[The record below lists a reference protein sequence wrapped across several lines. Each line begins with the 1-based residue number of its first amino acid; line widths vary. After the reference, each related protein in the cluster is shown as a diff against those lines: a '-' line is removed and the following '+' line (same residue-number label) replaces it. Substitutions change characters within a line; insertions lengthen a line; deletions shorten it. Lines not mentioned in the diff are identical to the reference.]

1 MGIQPKF
8 SPDDVKKMIKV
19 KTDRIDHVIISRLKY
34 IGETFVNNARSNNTY
49 LDQTGNLRSSI
60 GYIVLKNG
68 KKQYENYQLSER
80 GTEKQKG
87 MSTGKQL
94 ANELASG
101 LSIGYVLI
109 VVAGMDYAASVE
121 SKGKDVL
128 TASSILA
135 KEQLITAMDKIKN
148 SLR

>member
-1 MGIQPKF
+1 MGIKPKF

-19 KTDRIDHVIISRLKY
+19 KTDRIDQVIISRLKY

-135 KEQLITAMDKIKN
+135 KEQLITAMEKIKN

>member
-1 MGIQPKF
+1 MGIKARF
-8 SPDDVKKMIKV
+8 SPDDVRKMIKT
-19 KTDRIDHVIISRLKY
+19 KTERIDQAVISRLKY
-34 IGETFVNNARSNNTY
+34 IGETFVNNARGNNTY
-49 LDQTGNLRSSI
+49 MDQTGNLRSSI
-60 GYIVLKNG
+60 GYMVLKDG
-68 KKQYENYQLSER
+68 KKLFENYQLSER

-94 ANELASG
+94 ASELASG
-101 LSIGYVLI
+101 LTRGYVLI
-109 VVAGMDYAASVE
+109 VVAGMEYAASVE

-135 KEQLITAMDKIKN
+135 KEQLITAMEKIKN